1 VAPRRH
7 KVFQEEFLGA
17 SLLPFCLYHIPH
29 PSSPSG
35 DQLKSFQASLH
46 WYPGA
51 TTERAIHGGLRAT
64 GMWPFCVPEANKLAR
79 NWKRKEP
86 LGVPGRTLPLLPTS
100 VGHESCLSCGTLGS
114 ASTIMW
120 PLSVS
125 LGPVSSPVI
134 GIAAPG
140 CLAPVCA
147 PFILHLQRSYY

>member
-1 VAPRRH
+1 MAPRRH

-51 TTERAIHGGLRAT
+51 TTERAIHGGLI
-64 GMWPFCVPEANKLAR
+64 AR